1 MELKQALSVRLE
13 RVATFVDINTA
24 AKILRCAP
32 VCKFEIKQDILA
44 QIAKE
49 IVNVMSY
56 RRFRFM

>member
-1 MELKQALSVRLE
+1 MRLE